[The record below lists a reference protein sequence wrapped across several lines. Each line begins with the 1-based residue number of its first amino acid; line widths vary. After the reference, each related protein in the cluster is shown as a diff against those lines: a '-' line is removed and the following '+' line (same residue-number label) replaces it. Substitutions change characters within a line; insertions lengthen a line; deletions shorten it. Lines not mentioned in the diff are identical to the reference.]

1 MKHQF
6 YQNAGQDSGLS
17 PGQIAA
23 LETVQDHARQIFAGD
38 VATFAPPLPEDPET
52 AELCLREWHAVL
64 DDLSCAAMTT
74 PAAGITDISHQPE
87 SAPRLAFRMIAGALD
102 LADDYPWRARQSP
115 VLRSAVKA
123 AASAVLYSD
132 IIALEASYALVELRA
147 SDEELRLN
155 ISGGGKNQS
164 KIYISL
170 YTNGSLVEKSLLGT
184 EVSWDLSSSEPG
196 IYQLEF
202 GATPALSFQIQE

>member
-1 MKHQF
+1 
-6 YQNAGQDSGLS
+6 
-17 PGQIAA
+17 
-23 LETVQDHARQIFAGD
+23 
-38 VATFAPPLPEDPET
+38 
-52 AELCLREWHAVL
+52 
-64 DDLSCAAMTT
+64 
-74 PAAGITDISHQPE
+74 
-87 SAPRLAFRMIAGALD
+87 MIAGVLD
-102 LADDYPWRARQSP
+102 LAGDYPWRARKLP
-115 VLRSAVKA
+115 AFRSAAKA
-123 AASAVLYSD
+123 PASAVLYSD
-132 IIALEASYALVELRA
+132 IVALEASYALVELRA